1 MLLVNV
7 VSVESVV
14 NLAKMVCK
22 DVKAD
27 AVFPDHVARWVTLVK
42 MELWAPPEK
51 LVTLDSMVN
60 QENKDPKVS
69 KVFPVF
75 KV

>member
-1 MLLVNV
+1 VNV
-7 VSVESVV
+7 VFPE
-14 NLAKMVCK
+14 NAENQARTDFK

-27 AVFPDHVARWVTLVK
+27 VDSPDLVVRWVFLVK
-42 MELWAPPEK
+42 MELWAPPENPE
-51 LVTLDSMVN
+51 TLDSMVN
-60 QENKDPKVS
+60 LENKDPKVS

>member
-1 MLLVNV
+1 MFPENA
-7 VSVESVV
+7 E
-14 NLAKMVCK
+14 NQARTDFK

-27 AVFPDHVARWVTLVK
+27 VDSPDLVVRWVFLVK
-42 MELWAPPEK
+42 MELWAPPENPE
-51 LVTLDSMVN
+51 TLDSMVN
-60 QENKDPKVS
+60 LENKDPKVS

>member
-1 MLLVNV
+1 MNV
-7 VSVESVV
+7 VALENAV

-22 DVKAD
+22 DVKED
-27 AVFPDHVARWVTLVK
+27 AVSLDHVVRWETLVK

-60 QENKDPKVS
+60 QENKDLKVS